1 MRGKIVKSQPIKV
14 ILSGGGTAGHIYP
27 ALATA
32 DELRSRGVELLY
44 VGTATGPEAKLAQQA
59 EIQFSTLTTAGFVRS
74 RPLSLLSSSA
84 KALTGAAQALK
95 LLKKEKPDAVACF
108 GGYVSVPL
116 GLAATLRKI
125 PLIIHEQNSHMGMT
139 NRFLAKRA
147 QSIALTYPETTGMP
161 DKQQLLKREKR
172 VKFVGNPVRESVL
185 KADGEKARKE
195 FGIPADAQLLLVFG
209 GSRGARA
216 INQAMCAIAAHI
228 LDAIPNLYILHGT
241 GTLEYDSVNKELD
254 ELLFKT
260 HPELKQRYLTL
271 PYIENMGD
279 VLAAADLVVARA
291 GATSIAELT
300 VLGKPSVLIPYPF
313 ATDDHQTTNAEALST
328 LGGARVI
335 ANNHLDTKSKEF
347 PVFADTLLELMGS
360 DELLASMAVQAATLG
375 KAAAAQTLADEVMY
389 WTNSSSCS

>member
-27 ALATA
+27 ALALA
-32 DELRSRGVELLY
+32 EELRARGVELLY
-44 VGTATGPEAKLAQQA
+44 VGTSTGPEAKLACQE

-84 KALTGAAQALK
+84 KALAGVVQAVK
-95 LLKKEKPDAVACF
+95 LLKREKPDAVVCF

-116 GLAATLRKI
+116 GFAATLRKI

-147 QSIALTYPETTGMP
+147 QGIALTYPETTGMP
-161 DKQQLLKREKR
+161 DKQQLLKRGAR
-172 VKFVGNPVRESVL
+172 VEFIGNPVRESVL
-185 KADGEKARKE
+185 KADGERARKE
-195 FGIPADAQLLLVFG
+195 LDIPADAKLLLVFG

-216 INQAMCAIAAHI
+216 INQAMCAVAADI
-228 LDAIPNLYILHGT
+228 LNAIPNLYVLHGT
-241 GTLEYDSVNKELD
+241 GTLEYDSVQEELNAG
-254 ELLFKT
+254 LFKNQ
-260 HPELKQRYLTL
+260 PELKQRYLTL

-279 VLAAADLVVARA
+279 SLAAADLVVARA

-300 VLGKPSVLIPYPF
+300 VLGKPSILIPYPY

-335 ANNHLDTKSKEF
+335 ANNHLDTKSKYSS
-347 PVFADTLLELMGS
+347 VFADTLLELMGN
-360 DELLASMAVQAATLG
+360 DDLLAQMAVQSATLG
-375 KAAAAQTLADEVMY
+375 KAAAAQTLADELMY
-389 WTNSSSCS
+389 WTNSSSCP